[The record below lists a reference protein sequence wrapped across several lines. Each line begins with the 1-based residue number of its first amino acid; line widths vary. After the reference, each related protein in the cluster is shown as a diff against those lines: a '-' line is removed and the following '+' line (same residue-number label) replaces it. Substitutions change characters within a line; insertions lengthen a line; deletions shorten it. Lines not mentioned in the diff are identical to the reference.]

1 MAPIKY
7 PVKVEED
14 KAAIK
19 HKLLASIEDELRRAE
34 AAAPPHVKL
43 LERYDPQKAAHI
55 LFLHSQGKSQTCLVK
70 KYKYDRATVIRIIS
84 TYADQLGKWRELGGK
99 LASYSYLNITS
110 LEEDMIESVRD
121 DMDSGEL
128 KPTFKDIK
136 DISIAKA
143 NSSREAM
150 LARGEATS
158 ISREEKVWTDDDY
171 KKLMEQARS
180 QMADEAIPA
189 EVVDER

>member
-1 MAPIKY
+1 MG
-7 PVKVEED
+7 ED

-19 HKLLASIEDELRRAE
+19 HELLASIEDELRRAD
-34 AAAPPHVKL
+34 AAAPPHSKL
-43 LERYDPQKAAHI
+43 LERYNPEKAARI
-55 LFLHSQGKSQTCLVK
+55 LFLHSQGKSQTCLTT
-70 KYKYDRATVIRIIS
+70 KYGFDRETIIRIIT
-84 TYADQLGKWRELGGK
+84 TYADHLGQWRELGGK
-99 LASYSYLNITS
+99 LASYAYLNITS

-121 DMDSGEL
+121 SMESGDL

-150 LARGEATS
+150 VARGEATS

-171 KKLMEQARS
+171 KKLMEQARTE
-180 QMADEAIPA
+180 MAEKTI
-189 EVVDER
+189 EVDIVDERER

>member
-1 MAPIKY
+1 M
-7 PVKVEED
+7 EDD

-19 HKLLASIEDELRRAE
+19 HELLASIEDELRRAE

-43 LERYDPQKAAHI
+43 LERYDPQKAATI
-55 LFLHSQGKSQTCLVK
+55 LFLHAQGKSQTYLVK
-70 KYKYDRATVIRIIS
+70 KCGYDRSTVIRIIS

-110 LEEDMIESVRD
+110 LEEDMIESVREG
-121 DMDSGEL
+121 MDSGEL

-171 KKLMEQARS
+171 KKLMEQAR
-180 QMADEAIPA
+180 QQIAKEAIPA
-189 EVVDER
+189 EVVDEREG

>member
-1 MAPIKY
+1 
-7 PVKVEED
+7 VEDD

-19 HKLLASIEDELRRAE
+19 HELLASIEEELRRAE
-34 AAAPPHVKL
+34 AAAPPHAKL
-43 LERYDPQKAAHI
+43 LERYDPQKAATI
-55 LFLHSQGKSQTCLVK
+55 LFLHAQGKSQTCLCK
-70 KYKYDRATVIRIIS
+70 KYGYDRSTVIRIIT

-110 LEEDMIESVRD
+110 LEEDMIESVREG
-121 DMDSGEL
+121 MDSGEL

-171 KKLMEQARS
+171 KKLMEQARK
-180 QMADEAIPA
+180 QMANEAIP
-189 EVVDER
+189 VDICEKQ

>member
-1 MAPIKY
+1 M
-7 PVKVEED
+7 EDD

-19 HKLLASIEDELRRAE
+19 HELLASIEDELRRAE

-43 LERYDPQKAAHI
+43 LERYDPQKAATI
-55 LFLHSQGKSQTCLVK
+55 LFLHAQGKTQTCLCK
-70 KYKYDRATVIRIIS
+70 KYGYDRSTVIRIIT

-110 LEEDMIESVRD
+110 LEEDMIESVREG
-121 DMDSGEL
+121 MDSGEL

-143 NSSREAM
+143 NSSREDM

-171 KKLMEQARS
+171 KKLMEQARN
-180 QMADEAIPA
+180 QMANEAIPA
-189 EVVDER
+189 EVVDEREG

>member
-1 MAPIKY
+1 MAPIQY

-121 DMDSGEL
+121 GMDSPHSRTSRTSPL
-128 KPTFKDIK
+128 PRPTVA
-136 DISIAKA
+136 AK
-143 NSSREAM
+143 
-150 LARGEATS
+150 LC
-158 ISREEKVWTDDDY
+158 
-171 KKLMEQARS
+171 
-180 QMADEAIPA
+180 
-189 EVVDER
+189 